1 MSEQQKTNEAA
12 QTLDGWYAL
21 HDFRTMDWSA
31 WKMLSS
37 DERQIIISEFT
48 GLLEKWESLP
58 KRRKRKPYALQ
69 HRRPESG
76 LHADDFAPYDGGIKS
91 NRTRVQ

>member
-21 HDFRTMDWSA
+21 HDFRTMDWTS

-37 DERQIIISEFT
+37 DERLSIIHEFT
-48 GLLEKWESLP
+48 GLLEKWGVAQ
-58 KRRKRKPYALQ
+58 KKAKARKPSTASSDRKLI
-69 HRRPESG
+69 
-76 LHADDFAPYDGGIKS
+76 LC
-91 NRTRVQ
+91 